1 MRVTVNTIARMAGV
15 SRGTVDRVLHNRPNV
30 RPEVR
35 DRILAVMK
43 ELDYKPNAAASALA
57 FSRKTRKIG
66 VILPQWK
73 GFFKEEISRGVEEA
87 RRELN
92 TYGIEVLVADCPQD
106 EPDVCIKKIDEFQ
119 VEGISGLCIC
129 AQDYPLIREKIAQLA
144 NDKIPVI
151 TFNSDIEES
160 RRVCFV
166 GQDLIRSG
174 RIAAEIMVKCIPH
187 DKQILIVVGNLK
199 FSAHRQRLQGFF
211 DRMAE
216 HGQVKEN
223 FIAVESFNE
232 YSRTFCLIS
241 ESLRDNEQIRGIYM
255 ANESVAACAEAI
267 RNLSLKV
274 KPIVVCHDLSRSTKA
289 LLKSGEVDFALE
301 QDMYIQARKSLQL
314 MKDLLM
320 ESDFIVKSQEFTQ
333 INIVNAE
340 NVEF

>member
-1 MRVTVNTIARMAGV
+1 MRITVNTIARMAGV

-35 DRILAVMK
+35 DRIISVMK

-73 GFFKEEISRGVEEA
+73 GFFKEEISRGVEES

-92 TYGIEVLVADCPQD
+92 TYGIEVLIADCPQD
-106 EPDVCIKKIDEFQ
+106 EPDICIKKIEEFQ
-119 VEGISGLCIC
+119 AEDINGLCLC
-129 AQDYPLIREKIAQLA
+129 AQDSPLIREKIAQLA
-144 NDKIPVI
+144 DKKIPVI

-174 RIAAEIMVKCIPH
+174 RIAAEIMIKCIPH
-187 DKQILIVVGNLK
+187 DAQILIIVGNLK
-199 FSAHRQRLQGFF
+199 FFAHRQRLQGFF
-211 DRMAE
+211 DRIQE
-216 HGQVKEN
+216 HGVAKRN
-223 FIAVESFNE
+223 LITVESFNE
-232 YSRTFCLIS
+232 YNQTLRLVS
-241 ESLRDNEQIRGIYM
+241 ENLSNNKQIGGIYM
-255 ANESVAACAEAI
+255 ANESVAACAEAVK
-267 RNLSLKV
+267 NLSSDK
-274 KPIVVCHDLSRSTKA
+274 KPIIICHDLSRSTKA

-301 QDMYIQARKSLQL
+301 QDIYMQGRKTLQL

-320 ESDFIVKSQEFTQ
+320 EPDYIIKPQEFTQ
-333 INIVNAE
+333 INIINAE